1 MHKLKRPKSKPLQI
15 KYQIMIIFNEQIEKW
30 REKLTGSNSD
40 MMMVRGLSLLESL
53 PNTFSSLIFFF
64 FFLVI
69 TNQAVTNEKEIHLKI
84 NAIEDG

>member
-1 MHKLKRPKSKPLQI
+1 
-15 KYQIMIIFNEQIEKW
+15 MIIFNEQNEKW
-30 REKLTGSNSD
+30 REKLTGSDSN
-40 MMMVRGLSLLESL
+40 MMMVGGLSLLGSL
-53 PNTFSSLIFFF
+53 PNTDSVLWFL

>member
-15 KYQIMIIFNEQIEKW
+15 KYQIMIIFNEQTEKW
-30 REKLTGSNSD
+30 REKLTGSNFD

-53 PNTFSSLIFFF
+53 PNTDSSLIFF